1 MSIQLT
7 LSVLGLD
14 GYYMIGEP
22 TNEAE
27 YASMLTMTNGETNT
41 ITWSEIQTALGNGG
55 AVPLHFLRIERNNM
69 LTECDWTQVAD
80 NGLTDGKKA
89 EWVTYRKSLRELPT
103 TQTNVSYD
111 CQSHTLGNIT
121 FPTKPSQE

>member
-80 NGLTDGKKA
+80 NGLNAGKKA
-89 EWVTYRKSLRELPT
+89 EWVTYCRSLREIHT
-103 TQTNVSYD
+103 NQTNVSYD

-121 FPTKPSQE
+121 FTTKPS